1 MRTGIGSLKAGVGAG
16 LVAALSLGGIVAGV
30 ASPAS
35 ASSASKAAAQMCHKG
50 GWKDLAPN
58 NASPAFTSRKQCVT
72 YAKQV
77 GTPVPFN
84 PNWAS
89 QGT

>member
-1 MRTGIGSLKAGVGAG
+1 MGAG
-16 LVAALSLGGIVAGV
+16 LVAGLSLGGVVAGI

-35 ASSASKAAAQMCHKG
+35 ASNAGNAGAHLCHKG
-50 GWKDLAPN
+50 GWKALAPN
-58 NASPAFTSRKQCVT
+58 NASPAFTSKKQCVA
-72 YAKQV
+72 YAKDV

-89 QGT
+89 EGT